1 MSSCTPTPRKGRT
14 CGTRST
20 GTSPT
25 RVRPRWEPRGNEAI
39 QPGSTG
45 FEDDLAEITRGR
57 PDALFLNLF
66 GIDAINA
73 LTAAQDAV
81 PEETQI
87 VVPFI
92 DDSLGYI
99 VGSDVAD
106 VLGTM
111 PWEAGLEGEYA
122 DAYDSA
128 YVSSYGTIAGGDAAT
143 GSGTAH
149 VTYTQTLQVRRCRRR
164 ARRIVRS
171 GAIQSALEGHEYDTG
186 GGDQRLQ
193 ACNPPG
199 QPCCPGRSRQ
209 VQSRPGGNFELL
221 DHRDG
226 VVPTCEEEPANV
238 LLAVAPQPTF
248 STIECPASDGDR
260 TRRWRR
266 GTAAGEPPGD
276 VTQS

>member
-25 RVRPRWEPRGNEAI
+25 RVRLAGNREGNEAI

-99 VGSDVAD
+99 VGQTSP
-106 VLGTM
+106 TS
-111 PWEAGLEGEYA
+111 
-122 DAYDSA
+122 SA
-128 YVSSYGTIAGGDAAT
+128 
-143 GSGTAH
+143 
-149 VTYTQTLQVRRCRRR
+149 RCR
-164 ARRIVRS
+164 
-171 GAIQSALEGHEYDTG
+171 GK
-186 GGDQRLQ
+186 
-193 ACNPPG
+193 
-199 QPCCPGRSRQ
+199 
-209 VQSRPGGNFELL
+209 
-221 DHRDG
+221 
-226 VVPTCEEEPANV
+226 PA
-238 LLAVAPQPTF
+238 
-248 STIECPASDGDR
+248 
-260 TRRWRR
+260 
-266 GTAAGEPPGD
+266 
-276 VTQS
+276 